1 MIDWLKKIGSE
12 TGKHT
17 QQDNGNL
24 VELHCKGKYS
34 FVVEENEESLEEF
47 KERYLRLYNNFGY
60 LKPIYTPKYYSHYV
74 HIDYYIEVFYNEKK
88 YSISNEILIYEATN
102 EFDAYNH
109 IHKILQGSEKEM
121 KNMNDALGRDIERE
135 LRKKLKEATIND
147 IKEIVRKGKEFAI
160 DFTITTSKSDLE

>member
-34 FVVEENEESLEEF
+34 FVVEENEENLEEF

-60 LKPIYTPKYYSHYV
+60 LKPIYIPQYYSHYV

-88 YSISNEILIYEATN
+88 YNISNEILIYEATN

-121 KNMNDALGRDIERE
+121 KNMNDALGKDIERE